1 MTKAPAPPDLE
12 LVAEAGP
19 QGGPVFSYRGAE
31 IRCAKGGHMCALF
44 MEEHPFHG
52 ATFGT
57 VGTVRLLVDLWIK
70 GRLLPGHM
78 RAVPKPGAGG
88 PQGRK

>member
-1 MTKAPAPPDLE
+1 MSEASTPPDLE
-12 LVAEAGP
+12 LVAAEGP
-19 QGGPVFSYRGAE
+19 WGGPLFRYRGAE
-31 IRCAKGGHMCALF
+31 IRCTKGGHVCTLS
-44 MEEHPFHG
+44 MEGHPFHG

-78 RAVPKPGAGG
+78 RAVPKPDADG
-88 PQGRK
+88 P